1 MGINTRVLPA
11 LEPGETYTDPD
22 FLLVQ
27 TSTSSDGQTTADIE
41 RMFTMKRENDRERW
55 GFKTVTSM
63 TKMSRKDAMILAQA
77 YAESHDIP
85 VIYEQHD

>member
-1 MGINTRVLPA
+1 MGVNTKVLPA
-11 LEPGETYTDPD
+11 LEPGETYTEDD

-27 TSTSSDGQTTADIE
+27 TSTSNDGQTTADIE
-41 RMFTMKRENDRERW
+41 RMFTMKREDDEERW

-63 TKMSRKDAMILAQA
+63 MKMSREEAMVLAKA

-85 VIYEQHD
+85 VIYEHHD

>member
-1 MGINTRVLPA
+1 MGINAKVLPA
-11 LEPGETYTDPD
+11 LEPGETYTDQD

-27 TSTSSDGQTTADIE
+27 TNTGSDGQTTADIE
-41 RMFTMKRENDRERW
+41 RMFTMKREDDEERW

-63 TKMSRKDAMILAQA
+63 TKMSREDAMILAQA